1 MNNPKD
7 RYIFHLNRFKNAL
20 IKSIEKNNQNNLL
33 STGTALYY
41 NDGRTPFFQLQGLA
55 RIDTKLGKGKDKK
68 LATKWL
74 EEFKEIE
81 DAIGQFDYW
90 NALLENNKR
99 WKFPVQFENY
109 FNKQINYYLG
119 VMEER
124 LVRFGWLKK
133 VNNQFVYIDNAY
145 EELRKSLNKIDHHS
159 PEKERKKIL
168 SLFRDEVMEIH
179 DKVKKKQIDLNEI
192 ELGVHE
198 FRRKIRW
205 MGIYSSALL
214 GKVRIEK
221 SEKKSQLLQFVTKER
236 MNLKFNQLPI
246 VKDQE
251 APVYF
256 LQGGFYAMSEMISL
270 IGDIKDPGLATEELL
285 NISQLLGQGKS
296 IVKNHLGNEYHTH
309 SKVVKDATVVINN
322 FLFKQNVLLH
332 IADHFDQQIK

>member
-7 RYIFHLNRFKNAL
+7 RYISHLNGFKNVL

-68 LATKWL
+68 LAANWL
-74 EEFKEIE
+74 DEFKEIE
-81 DAIGQFDYW
+81 DAIGKYDYW
-90 NALLENNKR
+90 NALFENNKR
-99 WKFPVQFENY
+99 WKLPVQFENY

-133 VNNQFVYIDNAY
+133 VNNQFVYTNNAF
-145 EELRKSLNKIDHHS
+145 EDLRRSLNKIDHYNQ
-159 PEKERKKIL
+159 EKERKKIV

-179 DKVKKKQIDLNEI
+179 DKVKTKQIDLNEI
-192 ELGVHE
+192 ESGVHE

-205 MGIYSSALL
+205 LGIYSSALL

-221 SEKKSQLLQFVTKER
+221 SEKKSPLLQFVTKER

-246 VKDQE
+246 VKEQE

-256 LQGGFYAMSEMISL
+256 LQGGFYAISEMISL
-270 IGDIKDPGLATEELL
+270 IGNIKDPGLATEELL

-296 IVKNHLGNEYHTH
+296 IVKKHLGKEYYTH
-309 SKVVKDATVVINN
+309 AKVVNDATAIINN
-322 FLFKQNVLLH
+322 YLFKQNVLLH
-332 IADHFDQQIK
+332 IADHFDTQL

>member
-7 RYIFHLNRFKNAL
+7 RFISHLNGFKNAL
-20 IKSIEKNNQNNLL
+20 IKSIEKNNQNNLM
-33 STGTALYY
+33 SIGTALYY

-68 LATKWL
+68 LATNL
-74 EEFKEIE
+74 LDEFKEIE
-81 DAIGQFDYW
+81 DAIGKYDYW
-90 NALLENNKR
+90 NTFLENNKR
-99 WKFPVQFENY
+99 WKFPIEFENY

-124 LVRFGWLKK
+124 LARVGWLEK
-133 VNNQFVYIDNAY
+133 VNNQFVYTDNAF
-145 EELRKSLNKIDHHS
+145 ENLRRSLNKMDHHN
-159 PEKERKKIL
+159 PEKERKKIV

-205 MGIYSSALL
+205 LGIYSSALL

-221 SEKKSQLLQFVTKER
+221 SEKKSPLRQFVTKER

-246 VKDQE
+246 VKEQV

-256 LQGGFYAMSEMISL
+256 LQGGFYAISEMISL
-270 IGDIKDPGLATEELL
+270 IGNIKDPGLASEELL

-296 IVKNHLGNEYHTH
+296 IVKKHLGKEYYTH
-309 SKVVKDATVVINN
+309 SKVVNDATAIINN
-322 FLFKQNVLLH
+322 YLLKQNVLLH
-332 IADHFDQQIK
+332 IADHFDTQL